1 MWSSV
6 RCSHC
11 GSIGNC
17 ARPSARQPFIY
28 IATTTKT
35 TLLLVLLRPGVARC
49 AVEGEREGRG
59 RMGVE
64 TVRFAGFGQRTRTG
78 MTKWSH
84 GLQGVEAT
92 LFCGC
97 QNSFCALRNQGG
109 VDLNIAVTAANY
121 CNTLYFTPP
130 AGTTRI
136 PVVGSKDEQ
145 GSPLGRALLQDAR

>member
-78 MTKWSH
+78 MTKWSR

-92 LFCGC
+92 RFCG
-97 QNSFCALRNQGG
+97 FLCATEPRRCRFEHSR
-109 VDLNIAVTAANY
+109 DSPDY

-130 AGTTRI
+130 AGATRI
-136 PVVGSKDEQ
+136 SAVLLLGLKMSKEGST
-145 GSPLGRALLQDAR
+145 LVRALL